1 MYRIYRPSKKIHRVK
16 PKRVNQ
22 IIKESHGHKGIM
34 RVWKF
39 NIDTGEKQLR
49 LDKENLIMSSTFN
62 YDMKYLQGVNASN
75 DARIMHLAIGDDNT
89 APTATDTALINETYR
104 VPFVSMTETG
114 TGELT
119 TEFYI
124 TATEFTGTIEELGV
138 FGGLY
143 SYDWNSGSGADTG
156 ELLAR
161 VLYSDTKASN
171 EELLIQ
177 RVDTFS

>member
-1 MYRIYRPSKKIHRVK
+1 MYRIYRPNKKIHRVK
-16 PKRVNQ
+16 PKRVQ
-22 IIKESHGHKGIM
+22 QLIKGSHGHKGIM

-39 NIDTGEKQLR
+39 NLDTGEKQLK
-49 LDKENLIMSSTFN
+49 LDKHNLIMSATFN
-62 YDMKYLQGVNASN
+62 YDMKYLQGINASS
-75 DARIMHLAIGDDNT
+75 DAQIKHLAIGDDNT
-89 APTATDTALINETYR
+89 APTSTDSALGNETYR
-104 VPFVSMTETG
+104 VPFVSQSETG

-138 FGGLY
+138 YGGIY
-143 SYDWNSGSGADTG
+143 SDDWNTGAGVDTG
-156 ELLAR
+156 NLLAR